1 MNGKYVKYIS
11 ISWSNYGEI
20 FVVADKRMPN
30 MILVLFRGTYSMKT
44 LRISTDINNLYVK
57 SVGCSDDNEKFL
69 YGFYK
74 ISVEMIH
81 NVIESM
87 VYLAT
92 NFLGAIPDKANDNAV
107 VNFIVT
113 HIGKI
118 LFKISMSRIH
128 PIITTIPTISKEIP
142 DTVVIRL
149 LKEFLFC
156 VSR

>member
-1 MNGKYVKYIS
+1 MVIAG
-11 ISWSNYGEI
+11 
-20 FVVADKRMPN
+20 N
-30 MILVLFRGTYSMKT
+30 MINDLENSCLLFKKRVIVK
-44 LRISTDINNLYVK
+44 NN
-57 SVGCSDDNEKFL
+57 
-69 YGFYK
+69 
-74 ISVEMIH
+74 
-81 NVIESM
+81 
-87 VYLAT
+87 
-92 NFLGAIPDKANDNAV
+92 IPDKANDNAV